1 MSYIIK
7 CCTLFDITNTG
18 VLHRK
23 PPSNI
28 DETQLSIWQSN
39 RNRQVNF
46 DTLLQ
51 VINLRSQ
58 PENTTDVIKEKINF
72 KEFNKFGFLFENE
85 EDQDMFSFTFSINH
99 KNVFDDGI
107 SNLGALYSDCDGVPM
122 IKIGTEWN
130 KLPNFLD
137 TSPELSNIYFEV
149 LSDE

>member
-7 CCTLFDITNTG
+7 CYTLFDITNTG

-23 PPSNI
+23 PPVNI
-28 DETQLSIWQSN
+28 DEVQLATWQLN

-58 PENTTDVIKEKINF
+58 PEDTSTVITEKINF
-72 KEFNKFGFLFENE
+72 KEFSKFGFLFEGE
-85 EDQDMFSFTFSINH
+85 EDQPMFSFTFSINH

-107 SNLGALYSDCDGVPM
+107 TNLGALYSDCDGVPM
-122 IKIGTEWN
+122 IKIGTEWD

-149 LSDE
+149 LEDE

>member
-1 MSYIIK
+1 
-7 CCTLFDITNTG
+7 
-18 VLHRK
+18 V
-23 PPSNI
+23 NI
-28 DETQLSIWQSN
+28 DEVQLATWQLN

-58 PENTTDVIKEKINF
+58 PEDTSTVITEKINF
-72 KEFNKFGFLFENE
+72 KEFSKFGFLFEGE
-85 EDQDMFSFTFSINH
+85 EDQTMFSFTFSINH

-122 IKIGTEWN
+122 IKIGTEWD

-149 LSDE
+149 LEDE